1 MTHQIKSCVCVERRG
16 HSRGGKRANKS
27 SVVEIWPRKDIRSS
41 CKTRVSSPACSFKW
55 NGQLKT
61 QQSPPVGRREHKH
74 TQEKIGRTFSSENPT
89 GCKPESIIAQSQPHA
104 LHSRPSYTLKRIGFG
119 WGVCDSGNGLELTH
133 CSQELWGWFGV
144 GPFRDRVAVT
154 IYRCRS
160 RAMYSQG
167 NGTGALE
174 FRQEVWPRK
183 KNEEI
188 ESHMFISRS

>member
-104 LHSRPSYTLKRIGFG
+104 LHSRPSYTHWAESIHLSGEVLGEASAIQEMVSNLPIVPRSC
-119 WGVCDSGNGLELTH
+119 GVDLESAPSET
-133 CSQELWGWFGV
+133 E
-144 GPFRDRVAVT
+144 
-154 IYRCRS
+154 
-160 RAMYSQG
+160 
-167 NGTGALE
+167 
-174 FRQEVWPRK
+174 
-183 KNEEI
+183 
-188 ESHMFISRS
+188 